1 MKHRGMSFVVLT
13 LLSILAINSIC
24 AAVDTGAI
32 GEVRDKAVLDNSD
45 FKVVDDFIADALS
58 ELSAVEDFT
67 ATAKIRAELVRYSR
81 PGRSEQLQYA
91 DKFFESAYN
100 RISEALKTT
109 SQLTNPDRK
118 FKLTLNLLIIIDGL
132 GNTRLAELA
141 MGLLKDENPI
151 IRYWAVHAIT
161 NQRIAGQL
169 NAATANNNP
178 KPADQIVTGLKGAA
192 EKANTDT
199 LALMVKFTADTN
211 APQAGELL
219 LQIADMRI
227 KRYADWSVEYE
238 LLDESVLGALCRSM
252 SEGAVTSN
260 FARRFRQ
267 LYSYAIQRYVKGQD
281 VLSDT
286 QKQQLASVIV
296 GTERSC
302 IGMQLGMVQS
312 TIRAAVQQNDFGTIM
327 AEHDKLLGS
336 DAGSG
341 QVELKLNSDYGQSTD
356 VSKQM
361 SPLVL
366 SAPPKAMSPELPTS
380 ETSDA
385 NLPENGGTSKA
396 TD

>member
-1 MKHRGMSFVVLT
+1 MKHSGMSFVVLA
-13 LLSILAINSIC
+13 LLSILVINSIC

-45 FKVVDDFIADALS
+45 FKVIDDFIADALS

-81 PGRSEQLQYA
+81 PGRSEQLQYT
-91 DKFFESAYN
+91 DRFFESAYKHL
-100 RISEALKTT
+100 SDALKTT

-118 FKLTLNLLIIIDGL
+118 FKMTLNLLIIIDGL

-141 MGLLKDENPI
+141 SGLLKDENPI
-151 IRYWAVHAIT
+151 IRYWAVHALT
-161 NQRIAGQL
+161 NLRIAEQL
-169 NAATANNNP
+169 SVETANNNS
-178 KPADQIVTGLKGAA
+178 KLADQIVTGLKSVV

-199 LALMVKFTADTN
+199 LALMIKFTADTN
-211 APQAGELL
+211 APQGGELL

-238 LLDESVLGALCRSM
+238 LLDESVLDALCRSM

-260 FARRFRQ
+260 FARRFGQ

-286 QKQQLASVIV
+286 QKQQLVSVIV

-302 IGMQLGMVQS
+302 IGMRLEMIQS
-312 TIRAAVQQNDFGTIM
+312 TIRTAVQQNDFGTIM

-336 DAGSG
+336 DAGHG
-341 QVELKLNSDYGQSTD
+341 QIELKLNFDYGQDTGGKSNA
-356 VSKQM
+356 
-361 SPLVL
+361 PLVL
-366 SAPPKAMSPELPTS
+366 SNPPAV
-380 ETSDA
+380 ETPDA
-385 NLPENGGTSKA
+385 NLPE
-396 TD
+396 D